1 MLDELMGRNRNAN
14 PDEKVSELTWE
25 DESNCKYF
33 LVDFCPHEL
42 FTNTKADLGPCPNI
56 HDDEM
61 KKQFSEAKESSR
73 KIGAEDD
80 FLRFC
85 QKMLNDVGLKIKRSK
100 ERLVLTQM
108 EQAAAAGI
116 PPEKQAEN
124 TEKITV
130 LTEKIN
136 VLVEQAEKAGC
147 EGDVDEAQ
155 NLLKVCDELKT
166 EREELKGKLGLT
178 VPLDPTD
185 KYGPQKAM
193 EVCEICGAFLVIGD
207 PNAKID
213 LATANKIKKWQ
224 DSDSSEPPV
233 EVSWKERRYNSSRD
247 DHLMGKMHMGYA
259 RLKSSVEGILD
270 GRKTKRE
277 ERDKEREQEAE
288 ERRKKRAESSRS
300 SKDKDRKDDD
310 DRRRRTRSRSRDR
323 RRGSSRDRRRSRSR
337 DRKRSRSRDRRR
349 RSSRSRS
356 RDRRDRRRSR
366 SRDRRRD
373 RSRDRRH

>member
-1 MLDELMGRNRNAN
+1 MATHELAQMLDELMGRNRNAN

-155 NLLKVCDELKT
+155 NLLKVCDEQAEKAGCEGDVDEAQNLLKT
-166 EREELKGKLGLT
+166 STGHRRQWRCARFAERSL
-178 VPLDPTD
+178 
-185 KYGPQKAM
+185 
-193 EVCEICGAFLVIGD
+193 
-207 PNAKID
+207 
-213 LATANKIKKWQ
+213 
-224 DSDSSEPPV
+224 SSEIPT
-233 EVSWKERRYNSSRD
+233 
-247 DHLMGKMHMGYA
+247 
-259 RLKSSVEGILD
+259 
-270 GRKTKRE
+270 RK
-277 ERDKEREQEAE
+277 
-288 ERRKKRAESSRS
+288 
-300 SKDKDRKDDD
+300 
-310 DRRRRTRSRSRDR
+310 
-323 RRGSSRDRRRSRSR
+323 
-337 DRKRSRSRDRRR
+337 
-349 RSSRSRS
+349 
-356 RDRRDRRRSR
+356 
-366 SRDRRRD
+366 
-373 RSRDRRH
+373 